1 MLTFYT
7 AGESHGRGMFAF
19 LDGVPAGLA
28 VDREV
33 IDADLS
39 RRQKGYGRGG
49 RMAIEQD
56 RVDALSGLRGGMTL
70 GGPILLAVW
79 NRDFDNWNEL
89 MDPWSIAAGRELYTP
104 RPGHADLAGAALFRH
119 ADLRNVLE
127 RSSARETA
135 ARVAAGGLLRCLLKA
150 LGMEVRSWVRRIG
163 QVEFTGEYDHA
174 LKDSSSVFCPDPN
187 STLAMEQQIDE
198 AIEQGDTLGGEFTVV
213 VEGLPAGIGSYTQW
227 DRRMD
232 TLLAAQLM
240 SIPGIKA
247 VQAGMGA
254 GCAALP
260 GSKVHDEI
268 LPGSPKRR
276 LTNNAGGMEGGV
288 TNGEPL
294 VLTCSMKP
302 IPTLKQGLRS
312 VDIRTGKAVRAG
324 YERSDCCAVPAASVV
339 GEAAA
344 IIAVSQALL
353 ASFGLP
359 NMELLVEAFE
369 SHRAYWTSL

>member
-1 MLTFYT
+1 
-7 AGESHGRGMFAF
+7 
-19 LDGVPAGLA
+19 
-28 VDREV
+28 
-33 IDADLS
+33 
-39 RRQKGYGRGG
+39 
-49 RMAIEQD
+49 
-56 RVDALSGLRGGMTL
+56 
-70 GGPILLAVW
+70 
-79 NRDFDNWNEL
+79 
-89 MDPWSIAAGRELYTP
+89 
-104 RPGHADLAGAALFRH
+104 
-119 ADLRNVLE
+119 
-127 RSSARETA
+127 
-135 ARVAAGGLLRCLLKA
+135 
-150 LGMEVRSWVRRIG
+150 
-163 QVEFTGEYDHA
+163 
-174 LKDSSSVFCPDPN
+174 
-187 STLAMEQQIDE
+187 MEQQIDE